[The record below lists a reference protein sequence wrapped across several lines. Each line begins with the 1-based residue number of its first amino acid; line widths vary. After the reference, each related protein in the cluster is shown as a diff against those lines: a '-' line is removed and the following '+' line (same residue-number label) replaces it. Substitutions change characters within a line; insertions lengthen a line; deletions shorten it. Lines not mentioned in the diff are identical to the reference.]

1 MKTNRS
7 FLLVLLLIGCTD
19 GSDLSDPEASTATTT
34 ASTTPVANTNVA
46 EQPADEPATASGDQ
60 EPITEPSEGE
70 EVDTNPVHIEGI
82 ARTFENNV
90 SIRIVGTDGREVES
104 TFTTARGEMG
114 SFNPYSLNFWLTR
127 DPGRDFS
134 IQAVEY
140 SAKDGTPRLLDTVA
154 VKNNIEAIEVKLFFP
169 RSDGDDCRRVEPVTR
184 RIPKSIAMARLLVE
198 ALMRG
203 PTENERTRGV
213 INPMPRGATLG
224 SVSMDGSTAVV
235 DFSSGMSNVG
245 GSCRALAVRASIE
258 TTLRALPTVT
268 RVRILAAG
276 DEATALQ
283 P

>member
-7 FLLVLLLIGCTD
+7 LFLALLLIGCTD
-19 GSDLSDPEASTATTT
+19 GSDLADPEASTAPTGAATTT
-34 ASTTPVANTNVA
+34 SVADTPV
-46 EQPADEPATASGDQ
+46 PASPDQ

-70 EVDTNPVHIEGI
+70 EVHTNPVHIEGI

-114 SFNPYSLNFWLTR
+114 TFSPYGLDFWLTR

-140 SAKDGTPRLLDTVA
+140 SAKDGKPRLLDSVA
-154 VKNNIEAIEVKLFFP
+154 VKNDIEPIEVQLFFP
-169 RSDGDDCRRVEPVTR
+169 RSDGKDCQRVEPVTR
-184 RIPKSIAMARLLVE
+184 RIPKSVAMVRLLIE

-203 PTENERTRGV
+203 PTEDERTRGV
-213 INPMPRGATLG
+213 TNPMPKGATLG

-245 GSCRALAVRASIE
+245 GSCRAQAVRASIE

-276 DEATALQ
+276 DEGTALQ

>member
-7 FLLVLLLIGCTD
+7 LFLALLLIACTD
-19 GSDLSDPEASTATTT
+19 NSDLSDPEASTAPTGAPTTT
-34 ASTTPVANTNVA
+34 RVADT
-46 EQPADEPATASGDQ
+46 PADGSVPASPDE

-70 EVDTNPVHIEGI
+70 EVQTNPVHIEGL

-90 SIRIVGTDGREVES
+90 SIRIVGTDGREIES

-114 SFNPYSLNFWLTR
+114 SFNPYSLDFWLTR

-140 SAKDGTPRLLDTVA
+140 SAKDGKPRLLDSVA
-154 VKNNIEAIEVKLFFP
+154 VKNDIEAIEVKLFFP
-169 RSDGDDCRRVEPVTR
+169 RSDGTDCLRVEAVTR
-184 RIPKSIAMARLLVE
+184 RIPKSVAMARLLIE

-203 PTENERTRGV
+203 PTQDEMTGGV
-213 INPMPRGATLG
+213 TNPMPKGATLG
-224 SVSMDGSTAVV
+224 SVTMDGSTAVV
-235 DFSSGMSNVG
+235 DFSAGMSNVG
-245 GSCRALAVRASIE
+245 GSCRAQAIRASIE